1 MKCESCL
8 NHYNLAN
15 SYIKEKQ
22 IKEKI
27 EYFSILTH
35 EKFHRAYHNFTP
47 PVVNTFAL
55 LFRID
60 LTVAFYASISLN

>member
-1 MKCESCL
+1 
-8 NHYNLAN
+8 LAN

-22 IKEKI
+22 IKVKI
-27 EYFSILTH
+27 AYFKILIH

-47 PVVNTFAL
+47 PEVYTLAL

-60 LTVAFYASISLN
+60 PTVAFYASISLN